1 MSPSSPQRLS
11 WFDLKR
17 ALVDIP
23 ALALSF
29 GYFFCLLCGY
39 FMLRSIRDAFGASGD
54 AATVFPPAMVDFFTD
69 HGVALGDFTLQVL
82 FTATFISMLL
92 LQPLYGALVSR
103 FPRRVFLPFVY
114 GLLVLSLG
122 VFTALFAHE
131 VPGRGAAFF
140 VFLAVVNLFAV
151 MVFWSFM
158 SDVFSL
164 AQSRLFYGFI
174 GVGGTLGALAGPWL
188 TRLLVEDVGVETI
201 MLIGTGFMGLCLVF
215 VLALAP
221 WARRREATRGGPR
234 FDEAIGGRFLE
245 GLRIVG
251 RDPLMRAMALVMFFG
266 VALGTLL
273 YSEQA
278 AVARQIVDDDA
289 RTAFFAT
296 IDLWV
301 NGLTLIL
308 QLFITPL
315 LLARFGVAPLLLLP
329 GIAISLGFL
338 MLAGNPLPGL
348 LMVVQIATRAGEFA
362 LAKPARETLYTR
374 VDAETR
380 YKAKAFIDTAIYRGS
395 DFAFVWVHKAIA
407 SFGSAVVFAFGTGI
421 ALAMLASAWAL
432 VRVQRDLPP
441 ISIKGATSP
450 E

>member
-1 MSPSSPQRLS
+1 MPPPGPQRLS
-11 WFDLKR
+11 WSDLKQ
-17 ALVDIP
+17 ALADVP

-39 FMLRSIRDAFGASGD
+39 FMLRSIRDAFGASDD
-54 AATVFPPAMVDFFTD
+54 AATVFPPLMVDFFAAR
-69 HGVALGDFTLQVL
+69 GVALGELTLQLL
-82 FTATFISMLL
+82 FTATFLSMLL

-114 GLLVLSLG
+114 ALLVAALA
-122 VFTALFAHE
+122 VFYVAFANA

-140 VFLAVVNLFAV
+140 IFLAVVNLFAV
-151 MVFWSFM
+151 TVFWSYM
-158 SDVFSL
+158 SDVFSS

-174 GVGGTLGALAGPWL
+174 GVGGTLGALAGPAL
-188 TRLLVEDVGVETI
+188 TRLLVKDVGVETI

-221 WARRREATRGGPR
+221 WARRREAERDGPR
-234 FDEAIGGRFLE
+234 FDEAMGGRFLE
-245 GLRIVG
+245 GLRIVA
-251 RDPLMRAMALVMFFG
+251 RDPLMRAMAFVMFFG

-296 IDLWV
+296 IDLWI
-301 NGLTLIL
+301 NGLTLVI
-308 QLFITPL
+308 QLFVTPF
-315 LLARFGVAPLLLLP
+315 LLARFGVAPLLLIP

-348 LMVVQIATRAGEFA
+348 LMVVQIATRAGEFS
-362 LAKPARETLYTR
+362 LAKPARETIYTR

-380 YKAKAFIDTAIYRGS
+380 YKAKAFVDTAVYRGG
-395 DFAFVWVHKAIA
+395 DFTFIWVHKAIA
-407 SFGSAVVFAFGTGI
+407 SFGSAAVFAFGAGV

-432 VRVQRDLPP
+432 VRAQRALPAVR
-441 ISIKGATSP
+441 GR
-450 E
+450 